1 MSTEPPVPLV
11 REILSFWFG
20 EPPLVERDVWF
31 RKDPAFDATIRAR
44 FGEAIAA
51 ARAGAFGEWC
61 HDPLGALARV
71 ILLDQFTRNV
81 YRGTAEAFSGDERA
95 LATADDAIAK
105 GFDRTLAPVER
116 RFLYMPFVHS
126 EDRAMQERALALFG
140 ALATGTGLA
149 SPLEWVKRHADV
161 IRRFGRFPH
170 RNAILGRTSTP
181 EEIAFLATQGST
193 F

>member
-11 REILSFWFG
+11 REILRFWFG
-20 EPPLVERDVWF
+20 EPPPVERDVWF
-31 RKDPAFDATIRAR
+31 RKDSAFDATIRER

-51 ARAGAFGEWC
+51 TRAGAFGEWC
-61 HDPLGALARV
+61 HDPHGALARV

-81 YRGTAEAFSGDERA
+81 YRGTAEAFSGDARA

-105 GFDRTLAPVER
+105 GFDRSLAPVER
-116 RFLYMPFVHS
+116 WFLYMPFVHS
-126 EDRAMQERALALFG
+126 EDRAMQERAIELFG
-140 ALATGTGLA
+140 ALTTETSLAT
-149 SPLEWVKRHADV
+149 PLEWVKRHADV

-181 EEIAFLATQGST
+181 DEIAFLATPGST

>member
-1 MSTEPPVPLV
+1 MPLV

-20 EPPLVERDVWF
+20 EPPLVERNVWF
-31 RKDPAFDATIRAR
+31 RKDPAFDATIRTR

-61 HDPLGALARV
+61 HDPHGALARV
-71 ILLDQFTRNV
+71 ILLDQFTRNM

-95 LATADDAIAK
+95 LATANDAIAK

-116 RFLYMPFVHS
+116 WFLYMPFVHS
-126 EDRAMQERALALFG
+126 EDRAMQKRSVALFG
-140 ALATGTGLA
+140 ALAAETDLA
-149 SPLEWVKRHADV
+149 SPLEWANRHADV

-170 RNAILGRTSTP
+170 RNAALGRSPTP
-181 EEIAFLATQGST
+181 EEIAFLATPGSI